1 MPAKKKAP
9 AWEIKDR
16 IYVLQGGMTPVNY
29 ILRSRHHLN
38 KPLQY
43 FDGTMNRS
51 IRYASN
57 QTSLFEDEQVGD
69 VTLPAIIFQDGKLVV
84 PKENVLLQQLLSI
97 YHPDAGKVYY
107 EFDANKEAA
116 EEVQDVELELEAMT
130 LCKDMDIADL
140 EAIARVV
147 LEGRVSEMASN
158 EIRRDMLIYARNYPE
173 EFIDLTKDENINL
186 RNIAVRAVEMG
197 ILFIHEDQRTV
208 SWNNK
213 SRDKI
218 ITVPYGENV
227 YSALAVYFKTDEG
240 LDVLQAINNKL

>member
-43 FDGTMNRS
+43 FDGTMYRS
-51 IRYASN
+51 NRYASN